1 MKGYMHMKIINLGI
15 ANFKS
20 FDSEGIILENLSKI
34 NIFIGKNN
42 SGKSNILKFLYLCS
56 KAIQKENEITN
67 RYSLLTREFNK
78 PENYFNGNK
87 KNPEITISISHKDFT
102 KELQEYTNTDD
113 LLTVKIDLLTGKI
126 IENCNILENLNEKQ
140 LYSLQNTFSRAS
152 KEDLLKVINEDI
164 AERILN
170 VFFSWVKKM
179 TYIPDFRQI
188 TEQEKD
194 LETNIENGQNIIS
207 EISKMQSPEL
217 WKFEKKEMFLKIKD
231 FLLKELLEESNA
243 NIEVPHDKKNII
255 VNLYGTSFPLES
267 FGTGIHEL
275 IIICKVLA
283 LSEKSIVCIEEPEI
297 HLHPHLQRKFINLLL
312 NKTNNI
318 YFITT
323 HSNVFLDFN
332 QDISIYH
339 VTYNRSK
346 TSVSRV
352 NTNEKCCSILEDL
365 GYKASDL
372 LQTNG
377 IIWVEGPSDR
387 IFLKKWFEL
396 LRKDFIEGIHYTIM
410 FYGGRL
416 LNHVSM
422 KYQFL
427 TDEFI
432 SLLRI
437 NKNAMIIIDSDK
449 ISPKAQ
455 LNETKERIENE
466 TKKGNCWITKGREIE
481 NYLTENTMNKWLKG
495 ECSDIPES
503 EIIFKEGKNDKLEE
517 LIAYSNKK
525 IKIKYNLKKV
535 KYAKGIIEYI
545 DDKELNI
552 LDLKER
558 LNFLIKNIE
567 KWNYIGQE
575 IINKEGM
582 PGQ

>member
-1 MKGYMHMKIINLGI
+1 MEIINLGI
-15 ANFKS
+15 ANFRS
-20 FDSEGIILENLSKI
+20 FDSEGILIENLSKL

-56 KAIQKENEITN
+56 KAIHKENEVRSN
-67 RYSLLTREFNK
+67 RYSLLTSEFNK

-87 KNPEITISISHKDFT
+87 KNPKITISISHKDFPQ
-102 KELQEYTNTDD
+102 KLQEYTNKDN
-113 LLTVKIDLLTGKI
+113 LLTFKFDLLTGGI
-126 IENCNILENLNEKQ
+126 LENSKILENLNIQQ
-140 LYSLQNTFSRAS
+140 LYSLQNKWTRAS
-152 KEDLLKVINEDI
+152 KEQLLKLVTENIV
-164 AERILN
+164 ERILN
-170 VFFSWVKKM
+170 TFFSFVKDII
-179 TYIPDFRQI
+179 YIPDFRQI

-194 LETNIENGQNIIS
+194 PETNIENGQNIIS
-207 EISKMQSPEL
+207 EISKMQNPEL
-217 WKFEKKEMFLKIKD
+217 SEFNKKEKFYKIKD
-231 FLLKELLEESNA
+231 FLLKELLEESGA
-243 NIEVPHDKKNII
+243 SIEITHKKNDII
-255 VNLYGTSFPLES
+255 LNLYGPNLPYES

-283 LSEKSIVCIEEPEI
+283 LSEKTIVCIEEPEI
-297 HLHPHLQRKFINLLL
+297 HLHPHLQRKLINLLL
-312 NKTNNI
+312 NKTDNI

-332 QDISIYH
+332 QNISIYH
-339 VTYNRSK
+339 VTHNRSE
-346 TSVSRV
+346 TSVSHV
-352 NTNEKCCSILEDL
+352 NSDKKCYSILENL

-387 IFLKKWFEL
+387 IFLKRWIEL
-396 LRKDFIEGIHYTIM
+396 LGKGFIEGIHYTIM

-416 LNHVSM
+416 LNHVST
-422 KYQFL
+422 KCQQFL

-449 ISPKAQ
+449 INPEDPI
-455 LNETKERIENE
+455 NETKKRIENE
-466 TKKGNCWITKGREIE
+466 TEEGNCWITKGREIE

-495 ECSDIPES
+495 KYSDIPES
-503 EIIFKEGKNDKLEE
+503 EIKFKGNKNKKLEE
-517 LIAYSNKK
+517 IIANSNKK
-525 IKIKYNLKKV
+525 IKIKYKVNKV
-535 KYAKGIIEYI
+535 KDAKEIIEYI

-567 KWNYIGQE
+567 EWNYIE
-575 IINKEGM
+575 PRNE
-582 PGQ
+582 